1 MAQATVEFRPF
12 PLFDRHQSWKR
23 FKPARWL
30 LGQLTNNDFADRW
43 LNREY
48 IQAYDNIQIPELSAV
63 AKRVVDDLSQNGVA
77 FATLDE
83 FFGPDALG
91 KLIDVFDRSHEE
103 FKAKAAMA
111 APPPAPLFLQPLRT
125 WVRVHLPWLRPRR
138 PSEGLK
144 GKQVYLTT
152 IYKAH
157 TFVPNDFV
165 SDYLGSEQY
174 AALAAR
180 YMGMVPRFVGNSF
193 WHTYPGPTEER
204 VHSQLW
210 HRDYNDRRLV
220 KVFLY
225 LNDVE
230 ERNGPFEY
238 FSGTHGRGPLGRVFN
253 RTGKDGL
260 RIYPDDKQIQ
270 DFLRPIPLLQLHEVE
285 AAKRTGSGTPWA
297 GKPSRILC
305 TGPAGR
311 LIFAD
316 TFGLHRGGYVR
327 EGHRNLIMT
336 TFSTNSNV
344 HRPHFQMTPEFV
356 AQLSPFMRTVFGV
369 K

>member
-1 MAQATVEFRPF
+1 MAQSTVELRPF
-12 PLFDRHQSWKR
+12 PLLNRHQTWKYM
-23 FKPARWL
+23 PARKWL
-30 LGQLTNNDFADRW
+30 GKLTNNTLADRW

-48 IQAYDNIQIPELSAV
+48 IQAYRSAAIPELSPV
-63 AKRVVDDLSQNGVA
+63 AKRVVEDLDANGCA

-83 FFGPDALG
+83 FFGPDTLA
-91 KLIDVFDRSHEE
+91 KLTDVFNQYHEQ
-103 FKAKAAMA
+103 FKAKDTGK
-111 APPPAPLFLQPLRT
+111 R
-125 WVRVHLPWLRPRR
+125 
-138 PSEGLK
+138 K

-152 IYKAH
+152 IYRAH

-165 SDYLGSEQY
+165 SNYLGSEQY

-204 VHSQLW
+204 IASQLW
-210 HRDYNDRRLV
+210 HRDYNDRLLV

-225 LNDVE
+225 LNDVAE
-230 ERNGPFEY
+230 PNGPFEY
-238 FSGTHGRGPLGRVFN
+238 FAGTHARGPLGRIFN
-253 RTGKDGL
+253 RTGDDGI
-260 RIYPDDKQIQ
+260 RVYPDDKEIQ
-270 DFLRPIPLLQLHEVE
+270 EFLKPIPVVKLHEVE
-285 AAKRTGSGTPWA
+285 PQNRTGSRAPWA
-297 GKPSRILC
+297 GKPSRVLC
-305 TGPAGR
+305 TGPAGS

-316 TFGLHRGGYVR
+316 TFGLHRGGYVQ

-336 TFSTNSNV
+336 TFSTNTNV
-344 HRPHFQMTPEFV
+344 HKPHFDVTPEFA

>member
-1 MAQATVEFRPF
+1 MAQSTVELRRF
-12 PLFDRHQSWKR
+12 PLLDLHGKWA
-23 FKPARWL
+23 KPVRRL
-30 LGQLTNNDFADRW
+30 LGKATNNTYADRW

-48 IQAYDNIQIPELSAV
+48 IQAYQSAAIPELTPV
-63 AKRVVDDLSQNGVA
+63 AKRVVEDLDQNGCA

-83 FFGPDALG
+83 FFGPETLG
-91 KLIDVFDRSHEE
+91 KLIDVFNQHHDA
-103 FKAKAAMA
+103 FKAKDTGK
-111 APPPAPLFLQPLRT
+111 R
-125 WVRVHLPWLRPRR
+125 
-138 PSEGLK
+138 K
-144 GKQVYLTT
+144 GKQVYITT
-152 IYKAH
+152 IYRAH

-204 VHSQLW
+204 MASQLW
-210 HRDYNDRRLV
+210 HRDYNDRLLV

-225 LNDVE
+225 LNDVAE
-230 ERNGPFEY
+230 ENGPFEY
-238 FSGTHGRGPLGRVFN
+238 FAGTHGRGPLGRTFN
-253 RTGKDGL
+253 RTGDDGI
-260 RIYPDDKQIQ
+260 RVYPDDKEIQ
-270 DFLRPIPLLQLHEVE
+270 EFLKPIPLVKLHEVE
-285 AAKRTGSGTPWA
+285 PQNRTGSRAPWA
-297 GKPSRILC
+297 GKPSRVLC
-305 TGPAGR
+305 TGPAGS

-316 TFGLHRGGYVR
+316 TFGLHRGGYVQ

-336 TFSTNSNV
+336 TFSTNTNV
-344 HRPHFQMTPEFV
+344 HKPHFDVTPEFA